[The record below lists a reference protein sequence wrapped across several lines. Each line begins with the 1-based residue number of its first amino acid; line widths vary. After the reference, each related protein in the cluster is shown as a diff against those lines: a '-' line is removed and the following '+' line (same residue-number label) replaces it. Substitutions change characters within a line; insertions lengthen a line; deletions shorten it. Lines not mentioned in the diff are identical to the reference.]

1 MSALLDNIRDGNRN
15 DCRDILRRKSKRE
28 AILASVD
35 LIEDLMDSGSSALNA
50 IDNVRRL
57 VERL

>member
-15 DCRDILRRKSKRE
+15 DCRD
-28 AILASVD
+28 ILASVD